1 MLRLV
6 HFELNERTEKLK
18 HLYLFYS
25 CTSRNTNKN
34 DALDGKHFVIFF
46 LKVVC
51 DASSRLILFGTWMFT
66 YTRWEEVNPTLTVT
80 YYYGIMTLMIGVN
93 IWFCIKENEKVVSLR
108 NVIGKVFYKN
118 YAFRMFSFQKARSKQ
133 YFQELCLTAS
143 CQS

>member
-1 MLRLV
+1 MNGQRNTKIK
-6 HFELNERTEKLK
+6 F
-18 HLYLFYS
+18 FYS
-25 CTSRNTNKN
+25 CTYRNTNKN

-66 YTRWEEVNPTLTVT
+66 YTRWEFNPTLTVT

-93 IWFCIKENEKVVSLR
+93 IWFCIQENEKVVSLR

-118 YAFRMFSFQKARSKQ
+118 YAFRIFSFQKARSKQ